1 VQVVGSSHSSD
12 ETCESRWSEGE
23 DISFV
28 SFEET
33 LGTLEALLQV
43 ENEEKEIW
51 ELSSTHKRLQTLI
64 HHVNRDSLKEEHLR
78 QEGDKAPGV
87 DGVTKA
93 DYSRNL
99 DANIDDLLLRMKS
112 FSYRPKPA
120 RRTYIP
126 KPGGK
131 TRPLGIPSYEDKLV
145 QGVMAKVL
153 NGVYEPRFMDCSY
166 GFRPNR
172 SCHDVIRDI
181 NSTIYRQPIG
191 WVVEADIKGYFD
203 NIDHSWLM
211 KFLEHDIQDKNF
223 LRYIVRFL
231 KAGIM
236 DDGQYL
242 DSESGSPQGG
252 LCRELHKPPYAEQ
265 VIMPRTVATSA
276 EKASVS
282 RHNTIRQN

>member
-1 VQVVGSSHSSD
+1 
-12 ETCESRWSEGE
+12 
-23 DISFV
+23 
-28 SFEET
+28 
-33 LGTLEALLQV
+33 
-43 ENEEKEIW
+43 
-51 ELSSTHKRLQTLI
+51 
-64 HHVNRDSLKEEHLR
+64 
-78 QEGDKAPGV
+78 
-87 DGVTKA
+87 
-93 DYSRNL
+93 
-99 DANIDDLLLRMKS
+99 
-112 FSYRPKPA
+112 
-120 RRTYIP
+120 
-126 KPGGK
+126 
-131 TRPLGIPSYEDKLV
+131 
-145 QGVMAKVL
+145 
-153 NGVYEPRFMDCSY
+153 
-166 GFRPNR
+166 
-172 SCHDVIRDI
+172 VIRDI